1 MLCTEYMSYKVGFL
15 CPTLFLTF
23 KTNTMKFKAFILVIL
38 LLFVS
43 CASPKVFQNTSNE
56 RLKPISVLVEPYGMF
71 NTKKKVDGVMYKA
84 SVGNIIWSVLLLETV
99 VVPVVLCGW
108 YLWEPKEMVDI
119 DKALN
124 NESK

>member
-1 MLCTEYMSYKVGFL
+1 
-15 CPTLFLTF
+15 
-23 KTNTMKFKAFILVIL
+23 MKFKAFILAIL

-43 CASPKVFQNTSNE
+43 CASPRVFHTNKRVEPTS
-56 RLKPISVLVEPYGMF
+56 ILVEPYGMF
-71 NTKKKVDGVMYKA
+71 NTSKKKSGVLYRA

-108 YLWEPKEMVDI
+108 YLWEPKEMIDI